1 MYVQVR
7 KVTLVFLHLKCWG
20 DYFERFQNKFGEKL
34 AKFGEKL
41 PNFGEK
47 LPKFGEKLAS
57 K

>member
-34 AKFGEKL
+34 A
-41 PNFGEK
+41 NFGEK